1 VIIQKHPNH
10 NQKVGAFGEDLAKEY
25 LIKKGY
31 KIIGTNIKTGNQE
44 LDIIALK
51 DNILVFIEVK
61 TRASLI
67 YGEAD
72 EAIFRKK
79 VRNLKRAVNKYLS
92 SSETFYQDARLDLI
106 SIDLDCAR
114 KIAKIKHYKEIA

>member
-1 VIIQKHPNH
+1 MITQKYPSY
-10 NQKVGAFGEDLAKEY
+10 NQRVGAFGEGLAKKY
-25 LIKKGY
+25 LINKGY
-31 KIIGTNIKTGNQE
+31 KIIGSNIKTGNQE

-51 DNILVFIEVK
+51 HNILVFIEVK

-79 VRNLKRAVNKYLS
+79 IISLKRAVNKYLS
-92 SSETFYQDARLDLI
+92 SSEIFYQDVRLDLV
-106 SIDLDCAR
+106 SVDLDRA
-114 KIAKIKHYKEIA
+114 KKTAKIKHYKDIM